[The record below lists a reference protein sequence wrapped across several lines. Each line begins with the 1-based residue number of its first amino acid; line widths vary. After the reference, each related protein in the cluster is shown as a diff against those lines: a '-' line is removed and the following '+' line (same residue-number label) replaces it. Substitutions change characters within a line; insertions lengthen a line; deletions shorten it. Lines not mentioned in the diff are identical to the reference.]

1 MGLPKKLGVA
11 FIFPSFL
18 RRFCEMFIPNK
29 WKISC
34 GLRADF
40 SVMGWVQ
47 LASGPEKC
55 GAAVEAGW
63 GDHGEPQYSILC

>member
-1 MGLPKKLGVA
+1 
-11 FIFPSFL
+11 
-18 RRFCEMFIPNK
+18 MFIPNK

-40 SVMGWVQ
+40 SMMGWVQ